1 MLVADILDSE
11 IIDYQREADRA
22 PLVFLESW
30 RGGALGVAVV
40 IEAPLDQLLCNNAG
54 VW

>member
-11 IIDYQREADRA
+11 IINYQREADRV
-22 PLVFLESW
+22 PLVFPESW
-30 RGGALGVAVV
+30 RSGALGVAMV
-40 IEAPLDQLLCNNAG
+40 IEVPLEQLLFNNAG